1 MKDNNIRYAFMYR
14 RISSHNQIGNN
25 SLSAQEDAIRQ
36 FAKENNI
43 KIVGSYEDVAKSGTT
58 MKNRTGFLKMLSD
71 IESTSKATIILIH
84 HFDRSNRN
92 ARDQLNVI
100 YELALKGIRIIS
112 TDGLDSMNPDDMA
125 EILEEAVAAE
135 KYSIR
140 LSRETLKGLKVNAEK
155 MLHNGGPPP
164 YGYTVG
170 LDKRLHID
178 MAKEPAVKHIFEMYA
193 AGMSYDRIIE
203 WLDNNGYKTAKG
215 ETFGKT
221 SIKSILENEKYC
233 GNYFWNKRTGKDF
246 RGMRNSHKLKDESEC
261 YHVIGG
267 VPAIVDEELFNKVQ
281 ERMRDHKSK
290 IRNHNGKNFYP
301 MNGKIFC
308 SKCGKPLKGKVQ
320 YSKTNKNGEP
330 VKQYRFSCDCFTP
343 KTVNEKYLDDM
354 IAYGLRE
361 CIFSPANIE
370 ELLHRLNKYSESQNE
385 AIDLQ
390 ITLLNDEKADIEK
403 RRKNLMDVVASGESI
418 PSIITEIGSMDEQ
431 IQKINRRISEQEAS
445 KKFFTLDDI
454 CFIKDMFTDY
464 VREECNEDVLT
475 FLNDTVERIEVGDT
489 IDVKLKKNIKI
500 DRDTKKI
507 FVD

>member
-1 MKDNNIRYAFMYR
+1 
-14 RISSHNQIGNN
+14 
-25 SLSAQEDAIRQ
+25 
-36 FAKENNI
+36 
-43 KIVGSYEDVAKSGTT
+43 
-58 MKNRTGFLKMLSD
+58 
-71 IESTSKATIILIH
+71 
-84 HFDRSNRN
+84 
-92 ARDQLNVI
+92 
-100 YELALKGIRIIS
+100 
-112 TDGLDSMNPDDMA
+112 
-125 EILEEAVAAE
+125 
-135 KYSIR
+135 
-140 LSRETLKGLKVNAEK
+140 
-155 MLHNGGPPP
+155 
-164 YGYTVG
+164 
-170 LDKRLHID
+170 
-178 MAKEPAVKHIFEMYA
+178 
-193 AGMSYDRIIE
+193 
-203 WLDNNGYKTAKG
+203 
-215 ETFGKT
+215 
-221 SIKSILENEKYC
+221 
-233 GNYFWNKRTGKDF
+233 
-246 RGMRNSHKLKDESEC
+246 MRNSHKLKDESEC

-281 ERMRDHKSK
+281 ERLRDNKSK

-308 SKCGKPLKGKVQ
+308 SKCGKPLKGRVQ

-330 VKQYRFSCDCFTP
+330 VKQYRFSCDCLTP

-464 VREECNEDVLT
+464 VREECNEDTLT
-475 FLNDTVERIEVGDT
+475 FLNDTIDRVEIGDT
-489 IDVKLKKNIKI
+489 VDVKLKKNIRV

-507 FVD
+507 FTE